1 MLIQPKIQ
9 IIQLKRSLS
18 AAFDITSKAPK
29 LISLKLRCLI
39 GFGLVLTS
47 SQLIIAAPR
56 ENQATPEEISKSLGS
71 DSLNKPM
78 AVPND
83 AIGVNLDENIRLR
96 RALDEYSRLVD
107 PAHVQIEERRRVMHK
122 RLQERFTQIDKND
135 DGSISREE
143 AAEGMPQI
151 VRHFNNIDL
160 NADNLLSLDE
170 LEALQLKI
178 MERQRMAVRVEAVEP
193 ESIKRKSK
201 EISINKTKRSL

>member
-1 MLIQPKIQ
+1 MLIQSHIQ
-9 IIQLKRSLS
+9 TVQFKRRLF
-18 AAFDITSKAPK
+18 AASSITSKASA
-29 LISLKLRCLI
+29 LISLGLRFLI
-39 GFGLVLTS
+39 GLGLVLTS

-56 ENQATPEEISKSLGS
+56 ENQASPEEISKSLGS
-71 DSLNKPM
+71 DMNKPM
-78 AVPND
+78 VVPND
-83 AIGVNLDENIRLR
+83 AVGVNLDENIRLR

-160 NADNLLSLDE
+160 NADNLLSLEE
-170 LEALQLKI
+170 LETLQLKI
-178 MERQRMAVRVEAVEP
+178 MERQRMAVRVEVVEP
-193 ESIKRKSK
+193 EIIKRKSK
-201 EISINKTKRSL
+201 DLSINKAKRSL

>member
-1 MLIQPKIQ
+1 MLIQSHIQ
-9 IIQLKRSLS
+9 TVQFKRRLF
-18 AAFDITSKAPK
+18 AASSITSKASA
-29 LISLKLRCLI
+29 LISLGLRFLI
-39 GFGLVLTS
+39 GLGLVLTS

-56 ENQATPEEISKSLGS
+56 ENQASPEEISKSLGS
-71 DSLNKPM
+71 DMNKPM
-78 AVPND
+78 VVPND
-83 AIGVNLDENIRLR
+83 AVGVNLDENIRLR

-160 NADNLLSLDE
+160 NADNLLSLEE
-170 LEALQLKI
+170 LETLQLKI
-178 MERQRMAVRVEAVEP
+178 MERQRMAVRVEVVEP
-193 ESIKRKSK
+193 EIIKRKSK
-201 EISINKTKRSL
+201 DSSINKSKRSL

>member
-1 MLIQPKIQ
+1 MLIQSYIQ
-9 IIQLKRSLS
+9 TIQFKRRLFAAS
-18 AAFDITSKAPK
+18 AITSKASA
-29 LISLKLRCLI
+29 LISLGLRFLI
-39 GFGLVLTS
+39 GLGLVLTS

-56 ENQATPEEISKSLGS
+56 ENQASPEEISKSLGS
-71 DSLNKPM
+71 DMNKPM
-78 AVPND
+78 VVPND
-83 AIGVNLDENIRLR
+83 AVGVNLDENIRLR

-160 NADNLLSLDE
+160 NADNLLSLEE
-170 LEALQLKI
+170 LETLQLKI
-178 MERQRMAVRVEAVEP
+178 MERQRMAVRVEVVEP
-193 ESIKRKSK
+193 EIIKRKSK
-201 EISINKTKRSL
+201 DLSINKSKRSL

>member
-1 MLIQPKIQ
+1 M
-9 IIQLKRSLS
+9 IIQLHIQNLQPKYSLFS
-18 AAFDITSKAPK
+18 VGSIVPKASK
-29 LISLKLRCLI
+29 LFCFLLRYLI
-39 GFGLVLTS
+39 GLGLVLS
-47 SQLIIAAPR
+47 SAQLIMAAPR
-56 ENQATPEEISKSLGS
+56 ENQASPEEISKSLGF
-71 DSLNKPM
+71 DSSNKPM

-151 VRHFNNIDL
+151 VRHFNNIDM
-160 NADNLLSLDE
+160 NGDNFLSLEE
-170 LEALQLKI
+170 LEALQLRI
-178 MERQRMAVRVEAVEP
+178 LERQRMAVRVENVEP
-193 ESIKRKSK
+193 DIIKRKSK
-201 EISINKTKRSL
+201 DLSINKAKRSL

>member
-1 MLIQPKIQ
+1 MLIQPFIQ
-9 IIQLKRSLS
+9 IIQFKCGIFAVGS
-18 AAFDITSKAPK
+18 AAPKAPTHFV
-29 LISLKLRCLI
+29 LIWRCLLSLLLL
-39 GFGLVLTS
+39 FSTP
-47 SQLIIAAPR
+47 LIVAAPR
-56 ENQATPEEISKSLGS
+56 ENQASPEDISKSLGS
-71 DSLNKPM
+71 DSFNKPM

-151 VRHFNNIDL
+151 ARHFNNVDL
-160 NADNLLSLDE
+160 NADNQLSLEE

-178 MERQRMAVRVEAVEP
+178 MERQRMAVKVEIVEP

-201 EISINKTKRSL
+201 DVSINKAKRSL

>member
-1 MLIQPKIQ
+1 MLIQSHIQ
-9 IIQLKRSLS
+9 TVQFKRRLF
-18 AAFDITSKAPK
+18 AASSITSKASA
-29 LISLKLRCLI
+29 LISLGLRYLL

-47 SQLIIAAPR
+47 VQLPMAAPR
-56 ENQATPEEISKSLGS
+56 ENQASPEEISKSLGS
-71 DSLNKPM
+71 DMNKPM
-78 AVPND
+78 VVPND
-83 AIGVNLDENIRLR
+83 AVGVNLDENIRLR

-160 NADNLLSLDE
+160 NADNLLSLEE
-170 LEALQLKI
+170 LETLQLKI
-178 MERQRMAVRVEAVEP
+178 MERQRMAISVEIVEP
-193 ESIKRKSK
+193 EIIKRKSK
-201 EISINKTKRSL
+201 DVSINKARRSL

>member
-1 MLIQPKIQ
+1 MLIQSHIQ
-9 IIQLKRSLS
+9 TVQFKRRLFAAS
-18 AAFDITSKAPK
+18 AITSKASA
-29 LISLKLRCLI
+29 LISLGLRFLI
-39 GFGLVLTS
+39 GLGLVLTS

-56 ENQATPEEISKSLGS
+56 ENQASPEEISKSLGS
-71 DSLNKPM
+71 DMNKPM
-78 AVPND
+78 VVPND
-83 AIGVNLDENIRLR
+83 AVGVNLDENIRLR

-160 NADNLLSLDE
+160 NADNLLSLEE
-170 LEALQLKI
+170 LETLQLKI
-178 MERQRMAVRVEAVEP
+178 MERQRMAVRVEVVEP
-193 ESIKRKSK
+193 EIIKRKSK
-201 EISINKTKRSL
+201 DLSINKAKRSL

>member
-9 IIQLKRSLS
+9 IIQLRRSLS
-18 AAFDITSKAPK
+18 AAFDITSKASK

-39 GFGLVLTS
+39 GFGLLLTS

>member
-1 MLIQPKIQ
+1 MLIQPFIQ
-9 IIQLKRSLS
+9 IIQLKCGIS
-18 AAFDITSKAPK
+18 AVGFATPKAPTQFV
-29 LISLKLRCLI
+29 LIWRCLLSMLLL
-39 GFGLVLTS
+39 FSTP
-47 SQLIIAAPR
+47 LIVAAPR
-56 ENQATPEEISKSLGS
+56 ENQASPEDISKSLGS
-71 DSLNKPM
+71 DSFNKPM
-78 AVPND
+78 TVPND

-143 AAEGMPQI
+143 VAEGMPQI
-151 VRHFNNIDL
+151 ARHFNNVDL
-160 NADNLLSLDE
+160 NADNQLSLEE

-178 MERQRMAVRVEAVEP
+178 MERQRMAVRVEIVEP

-201 EISINKTKRSL
+201 DVSINKAKRSL

>member
-1 MLIQPKIQ
+1 MLIQSHIQ
-9 IIQLKRSLS
+9 TVQFKRRLF
-18 AAFDITSKAPK
+18 AASSITSKASA
-29 LISLKLRCLI
+29 LISLGLRYLL

-47 SQLIIAAPR
+47 VQLPMAAPR
-56 ENQATPEEISKSLGS
+56 ENQASPEEISKSLGS
-71 DSLNKPM
+71 DMNKPM
-78 AVPND
+78 VVPND
-83 AIGVNLDENIRLR
+83 AVGVNLDENIRLR

-160 NADNLLSLDE
+160 NADNLLSLEE
-170 LEALQLKI
+170 LETLQLKI
-178 MERQRMAVRVEAVEP
+178 MERQRMAVRVEVVEP
-193 ESIKRKSK
+193 EIIKRKSK
-201 EISINKTKRSL
+201 DLSINKAKRSL